1 VTLLTAFARIEAAA
15 AGRAQLIRT
24 VRHLHLGRRPLVVI
38 PLQLAG
44 EACAPLAV
52 MLGDDPDK
60 PRLLT
65 VYEPRDRARRFEF
78 AADLAEVVLGH
89 LDAYLPADD
98 DSNDSDSGTK
108 NSDANNNNA
117 NNNDANTKN
126 DNNDAQAETEP
137 LPDAPQLLVPNPRAA
152 AFLGLLGRSTRLRRT
167 VGEYAVRPTVPLLG
181 RWLTHYAERAEVPG
195 SVLLL
200 PMTTALAEHWATGQS
215 DVEDANLAALLGWID
230 PADGL
235 TGQQAARLAED
246 PVRCPP
252 AGPVTDPT
260 FDNEVL
266 DGRMQAIRDAT
277 QAGDGPA
284 LARAQAA
291 MDAALHGQLAPTW
304 ELMWRAHALLATLPE
319 AAHAQRRWQ
328 DDRRSFTAQAA
339 WLRDGGAPQPRRDS
353 AVAAAKRLARLEREQ
368 QRLAVER
375 AHDDPLVMAEYR
387 LTGEAFAG
395 RVVDADLTRLD
406 TSGKKAKL
414 RPWLTVQT
422 TDEVILEPGAPLT
435 CPAYPSQ
442 TATIVAVTVGQHPEA
457 PGTAVTLELSGG
469 MGRALTAPPGTT
481 PAAGDQVTYTTLR
494 DDFQPAPRFPSREET
509 PWTHGG
515 PPPEY
520 VPTDDDAQ
528 EPWS

>member
-1 VTLLTAFARIEAAA
+1 VTLLTAFARAEAAA
-15 AGRAQLIRT
+15 AGRARLIRT
-24 VRHLHLGRRPLVVI
+24 VRHVHLGRRPLVVI

-60 PRLLT
+60 ARTLT

-78 AADLAEVVLGH
+78 AADLAEVILGH
-89 LDAYLPADD
+89 LDGYLPADD
-98 DSNDSDSGTK
+98 DPAAHGDEEQTP
-108 NSDANNNNA
+108 AP
-117 NNNDANTKN
+117 
-126 DNNDAQAETEP
+126 EP
-137 LPDAPQLLVPNPRAA
+137 LPDAPQLLVPNPNAA
-152 AFLGLLGRSTRLRRT
+152 AFLRLLGRSTRLRRT
-167 VGEYAVRPTVPLLG
+167 DGEYAVRPTVPLLG

-215 DVEDANLAALLGWID
+215 DLEDANLAALLGWID

-266 DGRMQAIRDAT
+266 EGRMAAVRDAT

-291 MDAALHGQLAPTW
+291 MDAALHSQLAPTW
-304 ELMWRAHALLATLPE
+304 DLMWRAHALLAKLPE
-319 AAHAQRRWQ
+319 AAHAERRWK

-339 WLRDGGAPQPRRDS
+339 WLREGGAPQPRRDS

-395 RVVDADLTRLD
+395 TVVDADLARLD
-406 TSGKKAKL
+406 TEGKKAKL
-414 RPWLTVQT
+414 RPWLTVRT
-422 TDEVILEPGAPLT
+422 TDAVIVEPGTVLS
-435 CPAYPSQ
+435 CPDYPSQ
-442 TATIVAVTVGQHPEA
+442 AAKVVDVTTTSENDDDNDDNDNDDNDNA
-457 PGTAVTLELSGG
+457 GTLVTLELSGG

-481 PAAGDQVTYTTLR
+481 PARGDEVTYTTLR
-494 DDFQPAPRFPSREET
+494 DDFQPAPQFPSREET

-515 PPPEY
+515 PPLEY